1 MLCCQRYRRCAQAP
15 TGKGPWTCPKQ
26 APQPGGPAKLPS
38 IQATGP
44 YEDSA
49 EAGRY
54 EAALDKA
61 VVARQHGGGAFIR
74 AVRSPELFSVVR
86 LLAQTS
92 QGVERGRHPGQTQN
106 ACTASHIC
114 M

>member
-1 MLCCQRYRRCAQAP
+1 MCAH
-15 TGKGPWTCPKQ
+15 TCRKQ
-26 APQPGGPAKLPS
+26 ARRSGAPAKLPS

-44 YEDSA
+44 YEDAA

-74 AVRSPELFSVVR
+74 AVRSPELFSEVR
-86 LLAQTS
+86 LLAEPS
-92 QGVERGRHPGQTQN
+92 KV
-106 ACTASHIC
+106 
-114 M
+114 